1 MGTNFYKVIKP
12 KINKS
17 QVKEITK
24 NVKQI
29 IKASDENCFITDEQL
44 DYINEQLSELKFTK
58 VHLGK
63 RSCGWQFLWNHNN
76 CEYYE
81 KTLESIKT
89 FLNKNDGWIE
99 DEYGD
104 KYTVDQFI
112 KEEIGEA
119 MYNDP
124 EKYINGPQYD
134 KGKNICDWIKSSNYE
149 FTTPEGL
156 RFSTST
162 EFC

>member
-12 KINKS
+12 KINKR

-29 IKASDENCFITDEQL
+29 LKTSDENCFITDEQL
-44 DYINEQLSELKFTK
+44 EYINEQLNELKFTK

-89 FLNKNDGWIE
+89 FS
-99 DEYGD
+99 
-104 KYTVDQFI
+104 
-112 KEEIGEA
+112 
-119 MYNDP
+119 P
-124 EKYINGPQYD
+124 R
-134 KGKNICDWIKSSNYE
+134 
-149 FTTPEGL
+149 TTFPFASL
-156 RFSTST
+156 T
-162 EFC
+162 